1 MLLRERKP
9 NRIRNFDYSQSGY
22 YFVTICVKNREEWFG
37 KIINGKMVLNKF
49 GKIANNVWL
58 NIPIHYQNV
67 ILDEFV
73 IMPNHIHGI
82 IIIKQ
87 LHQTVGTG
95 QCPVPTINKNIK
107 YGLISK
113 IINGFKNITTKKIRY
128 VYGKPSFRWQRS
140 FYDHIIRNEQSLFAI
155 RQYIKDNPSK
165 WNDDRNNPEN
175 LFR

>member
-9 NRIRNFDYSQSGY
+9 NRIRNFNYSSSGY
-22 YFVTICVKNREEWFG
+22 YFVTVCIKNREESFG
-37 KIINGKMVLNKF
+37 KIV
-49 GKIANNVWL
+49 NNVWL

-73 IMPNHIHGI
+73 IMSNHVHGI
-82 IIIKQ
+82 VVLKQ
-87 LHQTVGTG
+87 LYRTVGTG

-113 IINGFKNITTKKIRY
+113 IINGFKNATTKKIRY
-128 VYGKPSFRWQRS
+128 VYGEHSFGWQRS
-140 FYDHIIRNEQSLFAI
+140 FYNHIIRNEQSLFAI

-165 WNDDRNNPEN
+165 WEDDRNNPEN